1 MNNYAESFLY
11 FGVAVTICLLSIG
24 FFLTFS
30 HSFLFEI
37 SVWLEH
43 YYYFQ
48 YKIAGAQSGRVDSL
62 SYSMNLL
69 FETTLCGF
77 DVQQQNKS
85 YKNWH
90 KAIFNRI
97 RHNTTA
103 HFTLNR
109 NRVVVNRSQFLGP
122 ALPLL
127 PIFSVT
133 FAKCSI
139 LSTECAARLTHTDRQ
154 FRKEFFLL
162 LCKTMTFDF
171 SPHKKRNETEIENQ
185 KARND
190 CVLTV

>member
-1 MNNYAESFLY
+1 MVIQKQFTNFLVLSPFFAYSLSLSRENWTIMLSLFCALVELWRSVY
-11 FGVAVTICLLSIG
+11 FQLA
-24 FFLTFS
+24 FFNVQPFISLRNS
-30 HSFLFEI
+30 

-69 FETTLCGF
+69 FKTTLCGF

-90 KAIFNRI
+90 KAIFSRI

-109 NRVVVNRSQFLGP
+109 NRVAVNRSQFFRSRSP
-122 ALPLL
+122 ALVYL
-127 PIFSVT
+127 FSVT
-133 FAKCSI
+133 FAKCS
-139 LSTECAARLTHTDRQ
+139 
-154 FRKEFFLL
+154 F
-162 LCKTMTFDF
+162 
-171 SPHKKRNETEIENQ
+171 
-185 KARND
+185 
-190 CVLTV
+190 